1 TRAACD
7 VSSFLISRPGLD
19 GAFMMKRMTHRLVFV
34 LAVRRLHH
42 APTFSSGRAETLW
55 SKVTVA
61 PEKSWMAWMSGLTVI
76 PRGAFRCSASSRMKG
91 PAASFRWLSWSTTLF
106 RKLAR
111 MAATQSFLFPAHHSS
126 RVTTHASSASAYG
139 MAIRPRL
146 SDHQRRFHSPDAG
159 QPTPQ
164 FDISID

>member
-1 TRAACD
+1 
-7 VSSFLISRPGLD
+7 
-19 GAFMMKRMTHRLVFV
+19 MKRMTHRLVFV

-111 MAATQSFLFPAHHSS
+111 MAATQSFLFPAHHTARGLLHM
-126 RVTTHASSASAYG
+126 RVARAPTVWQFGHGFRIINDGSTHQTQVNLRRNSTSQLIKPYILPVVLVAMSSA
-139 MAIRPRL
+139 MI
-146 SDHQRRFHSPDAG
+146 
-159 QPTPQ
+159 
-164 FDISID
+164 